1 MDLSELIKCYS
12 MEHKSLFTVFVIM
25 LPVLFTVLYLYVPE
39 FRDLDFHVQSIFVGA
54 ASILGV
60 SASYLGVLACCVMMD
75 AGLKPTMFY
84 LLIPLLIPSSILLL
98 FPDDYGLGYGQVVYV
113 FSHMELYVFAFW
125 FGFSSILRIVRLFA
139 KNTLDNIKSEKKENG
154 KID

>member
-60 SASYLGVLACCVMMD
+60 SASYLGVLACCMMMD
-75 AGLKPTMFY
+75 AGVKPTMY
-84 LLIPLLIPSSILLL
+84 YVLIPLLIPSSILLL
-98 FPDDYGLGYGQVVYV
+98 FPDSYGLGYSQVVYV
-113 FSHMELYVFAFW
+113 FSHMYLYVFAFW
-125 FGFSSILRIVRLFA
+125 LGVSAILRVVRLFMESCG
-139 KNTLDNIKSEKKENG
+139 NIKKEV
-154 KID
+154 KETESKD

>member
-39 FRDLDFHVQSIFVGA
+39 FRDMDFHVQSIFVGA

-60 SASYLGVLACCVMMD
+60 FVSYLGVLACCVMMD

-113 FSHMELYVFAFW
+113 FSHMELYVFTFW
-125 FGFSSILRIVRLFA
+125 FGFSSILRIVRLFT

-154 KID
+154 KTD

>member
-1 MDLSELIKCYS
+1 M
-12 MEHKSLFTVFVIM
+12 FTVFVIM

-39 FRDLDFHVQSIFVGA
+39 FRDMDFHVQSIFVGA

-60 SASYLGVLACCVMMD
+60 FVSYLGVLACCVMMD

-125 FGFSSILRIVRLFA
+125 FGFSSILRIVRLF
-139 KNTLDNIKSEKKENG
+139 IKTHST
-154 KID
+154 I

>member
-60 SASYLGVLACCVMMD
+60 SASYLGVLACCMMMD
-75 AGLKPTMFY
+75 AGVKPTMY
-84 LLIPLLIPSSILLL
+84 YVLIPLLIPSSILLL
-98 FPDDYGLGYGQVVYV
+98 FPDGYGLGYSQVVYV

-125 FGFSSILRIVRLFA
+125 FGFSSILRIVRLFT

-154 KID
+154 KTD